1 MYSGSVAEWLKAHDS
16 KSCGQQC
23 LGGSNPLASAT
34 KIISEFSRLFFCFG
48 SNFQW
53 KLIYCSSYLSSH
65 PGYSTQAAEG
75 ETMPTV
81 MRAVRRE
88 DASSIKA
95 EVVRSGSGTTA
106 RRPPVAVDAS
116 VPQSTSSSR

>member
-75 ETMPTV
+75 ETTPAGV
-81 MRAVRRE
+81 AARRVDIGRIEVEAVRI
-88 DASSIKA
+88 SSSR
-95 EVVRSGSGTTA
+95 VGA
-106 RRPPVAVDAS
+106 RRPPVAVEAS
-116 VPQSTSSSR
+116 LPQSTSSIR